1 MSNVQGGKSA
11 TEVAKFGKYSVNIA
25 KLYNQNIE
33 YYQDWLFGCA
43 KAAGE
48 LNAKLKIAIVLNNLG
63 LASSCAEPLIL
74 QSKSQQTHI
83 SRIQLAHIMTHFPH
97 LALILFWRKKQRE
110 GLTNMKVSSKI
121 LYSYLPNLGTLFLF
135 HAKDKHRK
143 N

>member
-1 MSNVQGGKSA
+1 MIKSTLYLSNFQGGKSA
-11 TEVAKFGKYSVNIA
+11 AEVVKFGQYSENIA
-25 KLYNQNIE
+25 KLYSQNIE

-83 SRIQLAHIMTHFPH
+83 SRIHLAHIISHFPH
-97 LALILFWRKKQRE
+97 LFIILKK
-110 GLTNMKVSSKI
+110 NMERQF
-121 LYSYLPNLGTLFLF
+121 N
-135 HAKDKHRK
+135 
-143 N
+143 

>member
-1 MSNVQGGKSA
+1 MNKSA
-11 TEVAKFGKYSVNIA
+11 LYVSNFQGKGAAEVVKLNQYCKDSANIA
-25 KLYNQNIE
+25 KLSQNCE

-83 SRIQLAHIMTHFPH
+83 SRIHLAHIISHYPH
-97 LALILFWRKKQRE
+97 LF
-110 GLTNMKVSSKI
+110 
-121 LYSYLPNLGTLFLF
+121 F
-135 HAKDKHRK
+135 HGEKHRSIFCFSIVVFTK
-143 N
+143 QCICIWIYYRTL